1 MKIASHLEG
10 TAINSV
16 TELRHELS
24 DVFSQLKI
32 KKLDHKDAAQFANI
46 AGKMLASAKIQLEYK
61 VVTKSKAAI
70 PFLK

>member
-1 MKIASHLEG
+1 MKTASHLEG

-16 TELRHELS
+16 TELRSELS
-24 DVFSQLKI
+24 DIFSKLKD

-46 AGKMLASAKIQLEYK
+46 AGKMLTSAKIQLEYK
-61 VVTKSKAAI
+61 VATKSKTEI